1 MASVVPYSAQSHAHA
16 TALTLASAFLDDPIL
31 GQHLFRA
38 DGYKASGAALY
49 FSYMLQAHFAAPAT
63 TAHVMEGPGGAVQ
76 GAALWQ
82 PPGAPQG
89 LPLGQMLRMAL
100 VAPSIFGL
108 SRTLRALATGAAVD
122 AAHPTKPH
130 YYLAYLGV
138 NPALQGRGI
147 GAALLAPV
155 LARADAERMPCYLEN
170 SNARNL
176 PFYGR
181 AGFRTVRELK
191 VGATA
196 LGEPLIIY
204 CMERA
209 PQGVAVLGP
218 KE

>member
-1 MASVVPYSAQSHAHA
+1 MAGVVPYSKQSHAHA
-16 TALTLASAFLDDPIL
+16 AALTLASAFLDDPIL

-38 DGYKASGAALY
+38 DCYKASGAALY
-49 FSYMLQAHFAAPAT
+49 FSYMLQAHFSAAA

-89 LPLGQMLRMAL
+89 LPLGHMLRMAL
-100 VAPSIFGL
+100 VAPSIFGF

-122 AAHPTKPH
+122 GAHPAKPH

-138 NPALQGRGI
+138 HPALQGRGI

-176 PFYGR
+176 PFYER
-181 AGFRTVRELK
+181 AGFRTVRELR
-191 VGATA
+191 VGAST
-196 LGEPLIIY
+196 LGEPRIIY

-209 PQGVAVLGP
+209 PQGVEGLGP